1 MTTGR
6 RLLAYALLYKKILS
20 VALIFLIMAVGAEL
34 TGPFIG
40 KKMIDDHI
48 LGVEKPYV
56 QVNEKTDKTV
66 NYRGK
71 EYIRSDRLTNEN
83 ESGKQINVVQVGFG
97 YYFVDEPIRFDGN
110 RTVSGEHLTIEN
122 GTKRQTYDVQR
133 LSKEEIF
140 AFYQPE
146 ISGLVQLVLFYL
158 GLLIIAIG
166 FQYGQHYLLQRIANR
181 IIQKMRVDVF
191 EHIQTL
197 PIRYFDNLPAGK
209 VVARITNDTE
219 TIRDLYV
226 TVLANFVT
234 SAIYMVGIY
243 IAMFLLNVKLALI
256 CLVAVPIIFL
266 WSMTYRKFA
275 SGYNHRI
282 RSIISEI
289 NAKLNE
295 AIQGMTIIQA
305 FRHEKTTKEEF
316 DALNN
321 DHFRYQRKMLHLNSL
336 LSHNLVN
343 LLRNLAYVALIWYF
357 GGASLS
363 AAGIVSIGVL
373 YAFVD
378 YLNRLFQP
386 ITGIVNQ
393 FSRLELARVSSERVF
408 RLLDEPGTKVEEP
421 VQKKIDGH
429 VAFQDVTFAY
439 TEGKNVLKN
448 ITFEAKKGQTVALV
462 GHTGSGK
469 SSIMNLLLRFYD
481 IQQGDI
487 LIDGESIYHQS
498 RQTLRKQMGIV
509 LQDPY
514 LFSGTIASNVSLG
527 NEDISRETIESSL
540 KQVGATELLKH
551 LPQGFDEPVV
561 EKGSTLSSGERQ
573 LISFARALAYDPAI
587 LILDEATANI
597 DTETEAIIQR
607 ALDVV
612 KEGRTTFVIAHRLST
627 IKKADMILVLEKG
640 EIVERG
646 NHEQLMQQEGL
657 YAQMYELQKGAA
669 ASSLKENR

>member
-6 RLLAYALLYKKILS
+6 RLLAYALLYKKVLS
-20 VALIFLIMAVGAEL
+20 VALIFLMIAVGAEL

-56 QVNEKTDKTV
+56 EVNEKTDKTV
-66 NYRGK
+66 YYQGNN
-71 EYIRSDRLTNEN
+71 YIRSDRLNN
-83 ESGKQINVVQVGFG
+83 GMDSGKQINVVQVGFG
-97 YYFVDEPIRFDGN
+97 YYFVNEPIRFDGN
-110 RTVSGEHLTIEN
+110 RKISGDQLTIDN
-122 GTKRQTYDVQR
+122 GNERETYEVKR

-158 GLLIIAIG
+158 GLLIVAIF

-234 SAIYMVGIY
+234 SAIYMIGIY

-275 SGYNHRI
+275 SVYNHRI

-305 FRHEKTTKEEF
+305 FRHEKATQEEF
-316 DALNN
+316 DELNN
-321 DHFRYQRKMLHLNSL
+321 NHFRYQRKMLHLNSL

-363 AAGIVSIGVL
+363 ATGIVSIGVL

-408 RLLDEPGTKVEEP
+408 RLLDEPGTEVEEP
-421 VQKKIDGH
+421 VQKKLEGH
-429 VAFQDVTFAY
+429 VQFKDVTFAY
-439 TEGKNVLKN
+439 NEGKNVLKN

-487 LIDGESIYHQS
+487 LIDGESIYDQS

-527 NEDISRETIESSL
+527 NEDIKRETIESSL
-540 KQVGATELLKH
+540 KQVGAAELLKH
-551 LPQGFDEPVV
+551 LPEGFDEPVV

-646 NHEQLMQQEGL
+646 SHEQLMQQEGL
-657 YAQMYELQKGAA
+657 YAQMHELQKGAVA
-669 ASSLKENR
+669 NS

>member
-6 RLLAYALLYKKILS
+6 RLLAYALLYKKVLS
-20 VALIFLIMAVGAEL
+20 VALIFLMIAVGAEL

-56 QVNEKTDKTV
+56 EVHEKTDKTV
-66 NYRGK
+66 YYQGNN
-71 EYIRSDRLTNEN
+71 YIRSDRLNN
-83 ESGKQINVVQVGFG
+83 GMDSGKQINVVQVGFG
-97 YYFVDEPIRFDGN
+97 YYFVNEPIRFDGN
-110 RTVSGEHLTIEN
+110 RKISGDQLTIDN
-122 GTKRQTYDVQR
+122 GNERETYEVKR

-158 GLLIIAIG
+158 GLLIVAIF

-234 SAIYMVGIY
+234 SAIYMIGIY

-275 SGYNHRI
+275 SVYNHRI

-305 FRHEKTTKEEF
+305 FRHEKATQEEF
-316 DALNN
+316 AELNN
-321 DHFRYQRKMLHLNSL
+321 NHFRYQRKMLHLNSL

-363 AAGIVSIGVL
+363 ATGIVSIGVL

-408 RLLDEPGTKVEEP
+408 RLLDEPGTEVEEP
-421 VQKKIDGH
+421 VQKKLEGH
-429 VAFQDVTFAY
+429 VQFKDVTFAY
-439 TEGKNVLKN
+439 NEGKNVLKN

-487 LIDGESIYHQS
+487 LIDGESIYDQS

-527 NEDISRETIESSL
+527 NEDIKRETIESSL
-540 KQVGATELLKH
+540 KQVGAAELLKH
-551 LPQGFDEPVV
+551 LPEGFDEPVV

-646 NHEQLMQQEGL
+646 SHEQLMQQEGL
-657 YAQMYELQKGAA
+657 YAQMYELQKGAVA
-669 ASSLKENR
+669 NS

>member
-6 RLLAYALLYKKILS
+6 RLLAYALLYKKVLS
-20 VALIFLIMAVGAEL
+20 VALIFLMIAVGAEL

-56 QVNEKTDKTV
+56 EVNEKTDKTV
-66 NYRGK
+66 YYQGNN
-71 EYIRSDRLTNEN
+71 YIRSDRLNNEMD
-83 ESGKQINVVQVGFG
+83 SGKQINVVQVGFG
-97 YYFVDEPIRFDGN
+97 YYFVNEPIRFDGN
-110 RTVSGEHLTIEN
+110 RKISGDQLTIDN
-122 GTKRQTYDVQR
+122 GNERETYEVKR

-158 GLLIIAIG
+158 GLLIVAIF

-234 SAIYMVGIY
+234 SAIYMIGIY

-275 SGYNHRI
+275 SVYNHRI

-305 FRHEKTTKEEF
+305 FRHEKATQEEF
-316 DALNN
+316 DELNN
-321 DHFRYQRKMLHLNSL
+321 NHFRYQRKMLHLNSL

-363 AAGIVSIGVL
+363 ATGIVSIGVL

-408 RLLDEPGTKVEEP
+408 RLLDEPGTEVEEP
-421 VQKKIDGH
+421 VQKKLEGH
-429 VAFQDVTFAY
+429 VQFKDVTFAY
-439 TEGKNVLKN
+439 NEGKNVLKN

-487 LIDGESIYHQS
+487 LIDGESIYDQS

-527 NEDISRETIESSL
+527 NEDIKRETIESSL
-540 KQVGATELLKH
+540 KQVGAAELLKH
-551 LPQGFDEPVV
+551 LPEGFDEPVV

-640 EIVERG
+640 EIIERG
-646 NHEQLMQQEGL
+646 SHEQLMQQEGL
-657 YAQMYELQKGAA
+657 YAQMYELQKGAVA
-669 ASSLKENR
+669 NS

>member
-6 RLLAYALLYKKILS
+6 RLLAYALLYKKVLS
-20 VALIFLIMAVGAEL
+20 VALIFLIIAVGAEL

-56 QVNEKTDKTV
+56 EVNEKTDKTV
-66 NYRGK
+66 YYQGNN
-71 EYIRSDRLTNEN
+71 YIRIDRLDNGMEP
-83 ESGKQINVVQVGFG
+83 GKQINVVQVGFG
-97 YYFVDEPIRFDGN
+97 YYFVNEPIHFDGN
-110 RTVSGEHLTIEN
+110 RKISGDQLTIEN
-122 GTKRQTYDVQR
+122 GKERETYQVQR

-140 AFYQPE
+140 SFYQPE

-158 GLLIIAIG
+158 GLLVIAIF
-166 FQYGQHYLLQRIANR
+166 FQYAQHYLLQRIANR

-234 SAIYMVGIY
+234 SAIYMIGIY

-275 SGYNHRI
+275 SVYNHRI
-282 RSIISEI
+282 RSIISDI

-305 FRHEKTTKEEF
+305 FRHEKVTKEEF
-316 DALNN
+316 DELNN
-321 DHFRYQRKMLHLNSL
+321 NHFRYQRKMLHLNSL

-363 AAGIVSIGVL
+363 ATGIVSIGVL

-408 RLLDEPGTKVEEP
+408 RLLDEPGTTVEEP
-421 VQKKIDGH
+421 VEKEMEGH
-429 VAFQDVTFAY
+429 VQFKDVTFAY
-439 TEGKNVLKN
+439 NEGKNVLKN

-527 NEDISRETIESSL
+527 NEDIKRETIESSL

-551 LPQGFDEPVV
+551 LPEGFDEPVV

-627 IKKADMILVLEKG
+627 IKKADTILVLEKG

-646 NHEQLMQQEGL
+646 SHDQLMQQEGL
-657 YAQMYELQKGAA
+657 YAQMYELQKGTVAN
-669 ASSLKENR
+669 SR

>member
-6 RLLAYALLYKKILS
+6 RLLAYALLYKKVLS
-20 VALIFLIMAVGAEL
+20 VALIFLMIAVGAEL

-56 QVNEKTDKTV
+56 EVNEKTDKTV
-66 NYRGK
+66 YYQGNN
-71 EYIRSDRLTNEN
+71 YIRSDRLNN
-83 ESGKQINVVQVGFG
+83 GMDSGKQINVVQVGFG
-97 YYFVDEPIRFDGN
+97 YYFVNEPIRFDGN
-110 RTVSGEHLTIEN
+110 RKIAGDQLTIDN
-122 GTKRQTYDVQR
+122 GNERETYEVKR

-158 GLLIIAIG
+158 GLLIVAIF

-234 SAIYMVGIY
+234 SAIYMIGIY

-275 SGYNHRI
+275 SVYNHRI

-305 FRHEKTTKEEF
+305 FRHEKATQEEF
-316 DALNN
+316 DELNN
-321 DHFRYQRKMLHLNSL
+321 NHFRYQRKMLHLNSL

-363 AAGIVSIGVL
+363 ATGIVSIGVL

-408 RLLDEPGTKVEEP
+408 RLLDEPGTEVEEP
-421 VQKKIDGH
+421 VQKKLEGH
-429 VAFQDVTFAY
+429 VQFKDVTFAY
-439 TEGKNVLKN
+439 NEGKNVLKN

-487 LIDGESIYHQS
+487 LIDGESIYDQS

-527 NEDISRETIESSL
+527 NEDIKRETIESSL
-540 KQVGATELLKH
+540 KQVGAAELLKH
-551 LPQGFDEPVV
+551 LPEGFDEPVV

-646 NHEQLMQQEGL
+646 SHEQLMQQEGL
-657 YAQMYELQKGAA
+657 YAQMYELQKGAVA
-669 ASSLKENR
+669 NS

>member
-6 RLLAYALLYKKILS
+6 RLLAYALLYKKVLS
-20 VALIFLIMAVGAEL
+20 VALIFLIIAVGAEL

-56 QVNEKTDKTV
+56 EVNGKTDKTV
-66 NYRGK
+66 YYQGNN
-71 EYIRSDRLTNEN
+71 YIRSDRLQNQNEA
-83 ESGKQINVVQVGFG
+83 GKQINVVQVGFG
-97 YYFVDEPIRFDGN
+97 YYSVNEPIRFDGS
-110 RTVSGEHLTIEN
+110 RTIKGDQLTIEN
-122 GTKRQTYDVQR
+122 GSERETYQVQR

-146 ISGLVQLVLFYL
+146 ISGLVQLVLFYFGML
-158 GLLIIAIG
+158 VIAIF

-275 SGYNHRI
+275 SVYNHRI

-305 FRHEKTTKEEF
+305 FRHEQATKEEF
-316 DALNN
+316 DELNN
-321 DHFRYQRKMLHLNSL
+321 NHFRYQRKMLHLNSL

-363 AAGIVSIGVL
+363 ATGIVSIGVL

-408 RLLDEPGTKVEEP
+408 RLLDEPGTEVEEP
-421 VQKKIDGH
+421 VQKKIEGH
-429 VAFQDVTFAY
+429 VQFQDVTFAY
-439 TEGKNVLKN
+439 NEGKNVLKN

-481 IQQGDI
+481 IQHGDI
-487 LIDGESIYHQS
+487 LIDGESIYDQS

-527 NEDISRETIESSL
+527 NEDIKRETIETSL
-540 KQVGATELLKH
+540 KQVGAAELLKH
-551 LPQGFDEPVV
+551 LPEGFDEPVV

-646 NHEQLMQQEGL
+646 SHEELMEQSGL
-657 YAQMYELQKGAA
+657 YAQMYELQKGAVT
-669 ASSLKENR
+669 SS

>member
-6 RLLAYALLYKKILS
+6 RLLAYALLYKKVLS
-20 VALIFLIMAVGAEL
+20 VALIFLMIAVGAEL

-56 QVNEKTDKTV
+56 EVNEKTDKTV
-66 NYRGK
+66 YYQGNN
-71 EYIRSDRLTNEN
+71 YIRSDRLNN
-83 ESGKQINVVQVGFG
+83 GLDSGKQINVVQVGFG
-97 YYFVDEPIRFDGN
+97 YYFVNEPIRFDGN
-110 RTVSGEHLTIEN
+110 RKISGDQLTIDN
-122 GTKRQTYDVQR
+122 GKERETYEVQR

-158 GLLIIAIG
+158 GLLIVAIF

-234 SAIYMVGIY
+234 SAIYMIGIY

-275 SGYNHRI
+275 SVYNHRI

-305 FRHEKTTKEEF
+305 FRHEKATKEEF
-316 DALNN
+316 DELNN
-321 DHFRYQRKMLHLNSL
+321 NHFRYQLKMLHLNSL

-363 AAGIVSIGVL
+363 ATGIVSIGVL

-408 RLLDEPGTKVEEP
+408 RLLDEPGTEVEEP
-421 VQKKIDGH
+421 VQKKLEGH
-429 VAFQDVTFAY
+429 VQFKDVTFAY
-439 TEGKNVLKN
+439 NEGKNVLKN

-487 LIDGESIYHQS
+487 LIDGESIYDQS

-527 NEDISRETIESSL
+527 NEDIKRETIESSL
-540 KQVGATELLKH
+540 KQVGAAELLKH

-646 NHEQLMQQEGL
+646 SHEQLMQQEGL
-657 YAQMYELQKGAA
+657 YAQMYELQKGAVA
-669 ASSLKENR
+669 NS

>member
-6 RLLAYALLYKKILS
+6 RLLAYALLYKKVLS
-20 VALIFLIMAVGAEL
+20 VALIFLMIAVGAEL

-56 QVNEKTDKTV
+56 EVHEKTDKTV
-66 NYRGK
+66 YYQGNN
-71 EYIRSDRLTNEN
+71 YIRSDRLNN
-83 ESGKQINVVQVGFG
+83 GMDSGKQINVVQVGFG
-97 YYFVDEPIRFDGN
+97 YYFVNEPIRFDGN
-110 RTVSGEHLTIEN
+110 RKISGDQLTIDN
-122 GTKRQTYDVQR
+122 GNKRETYEVKR

-158 GLLIIAIG
+158 GLLIVAIF

-234 SAIYMVGIY
+234 SAIYMIGIY

-275 SGYNHRI
+275 SVYNHRI

-305 FRHEKTTKEEF
+305 FRHEKATQEEF
-316 DALNN
+316 AELNN
-321 DHFRYQRKMLHLNSL
+321 NHFRYQRKMLHLNSL

-363 AAGIVSIGVL
+363 ATGIVSIGVL

-408 RLLDEPGTKVEEP
+408 RLLDEPGTEVEEP
-421 VQKKIDGH
+421 VQKKLEGH
-429 VAFQDVTFAY
+429 VQFKDVTFAY
-439 TEGKNVLKN
+439 NEGKNVLKN

-487 LIDGESIYHQS
+487 LIDGESIYDQS

-527 NEDISRETIESSL
+527 NENIKRETIESSL
-540 KQVGATELLKH
+540 KQVGAAELLKH
-551 LPQGFDEPVV
+551 LPEGFDEPVV

-646 NHEQLMQQEGL
+646 SHEQLMQQEGL
-657 YAQMYELQKGAA
+657 YAQMYELQKGAVA
-669 ASSLKENR
+669 NS

>member
-6 RLLAYALLYKKILS
+6 RLLAYALLYKKVLS
-20 VALIFLIMAVGAEL
+20 VALIFLMIAVGAEL

-56 QVNEKTDKTV
+56 EVNEKTDKTV
-66 NYRGK
+66 YYQGNN
-71 EYIRSDRLTNEN
+71 YIRSDRLNN
-83 ESGKQINVVQVGFG
+83 GMDSGKQINVVQVGFG
-97 YYFVDEPIRFDGN
+97 YYFVNEPIRFDGN
-110 RTVSGEHLTIEN
+110 RKIAGDQLTIDN
-122 GTKRQTYDVQR
+122 GNERETYEVKR

-158 GLLIIAIG
+158 GLLIVAIF

-234 SAIYMVGIY
+234 SAIYMIGIY

-275 SGYNHRI
+275 SVYNHRI

-305 FRHEKTTKEEF
+305 FRHEKATQEEF
-316 DALNN
+316 DELNN
-321 DHFRYQRKMLHLNSL
+321 NHFRYQRKMLHLNSL

-363 AAGIVSIGVL
+363 ATGIVSIGVL

-408 RLLDEPGTKVEEP
+408 RLLDEPGTEVDEP
-421 VQKKIDGH
+421 VQKKLEGH
-429 VAFQDVTFAY
+429 VQFKDVTFAY
-439 TEGKNVLKN
+439 NEGKNVLKN

-487 LIDGESIYHQS
+487 LIDGESIYDQS

-527 NEDISRETIESSL
+527 NEDIKRETIESSL
-540 KQVGATELLKH
+540 KQVGAAELLKH
-551 LPQGFDEPVV
+551 LPEGFDEPVV

-646 NHEQLMQQEGL
+646 SHEQLMQQEGL
-657 YAQMYELQKGAA
+657 YAQMYELQKGAVA
-669 ASSLKENR
+669 NS

>member
-1 MTTGR
+1 
-6 RLLAYALLYKKILS
+6 
-20 VALIFLIMAVGAEL
+20 
-34 TGPFIG
+34 
-40 KKMIDDHI
+40 
-48 LGVEKPYV
+48 
-56 QVNEKTDKTV
+56 
-66 NYRGK
+66 
-71 EYIRSDRLTNEN
+71 
-83 ESGKQINVVQVGFG
+83 
-97 YYFVDEPIRFDGN
+97 
-110 RTVSGEHLTIEN
+110 
-122 GTKRQTYDVQR
+122 
-133 LSKEEIF
+133 
-140 AFYQPE
+140 
-146 ISGLVQLVLFYL
+146 
-158 GLLIIAIG
+158 
-166 FQYGQHYLLQRIANR
+166 
-181 IIQKMRVDVF
+181 
-191 EHIQTL
+191 
-197 PIRYFDNLPAGK
+197 
-209 VVARITNDTE
+209 
-219 TIRDLYV
+219 
-226 TVLANFVT
+226 
-234 SAIYMVGIY
+234 
-243 IAMFLLNVKLALI
+243 
-256 CLVAVPIIFL
+256 
-266 WSMTYRKFA
+266 
-275 SGYNHRI
+275 
-282 RSIISEI
+282 
-289 NAKLNE
+289 
-295 AIQGMTIIQA
+295 IQGMTIIQA
-305 FRHEKTTKEEF
+305 FRHEQATKEEF
-316 DALNN
+316 DELNN
-321 DHFRYQRKMLHLNSL
+321 NHFRYQRKMLHLNSL

-363 AAGIVSIGVL
+363 ATGIVSIGVL

-408 RLLDEPGTKVEEP
+408 RLLDEPGTEVEEP
-421 VQKKIDGH
+421 VQKKIEGH
-429 VAFQDVTFAY
+429 VQFQDVTFAY
-439 TEGKNVLKN
+439 NEGKNVLKN

-481 IQQGDI
+481 IQHGDI
-487 LIDGESIYHQS
+487 LIDGKSIYDQS

-527 NEDISRETIESSL
+527 NEDIKRETIETSL
-540 KQVGATELLKH
+540 KQVGAAELLKH
-551 LPQGFDEPVV
+551 LPEGFDEPVV

-646 NHEQLMQQEGL
+646 SHEELMEQGGL
-657 YAQMYELQKGAA
+657 YAQMYELQKGAVT
-669 ASSLKENR
+669 SS

>member
-6 RLLAYALLYKKILS
+6 RLLAYALLYKKVLS
-20 VALIFLIMAVGAEL
+20 VALIFLMIAVGAEL

-56 QVNEKTDKTV
+56 EVNEKTDKTV
-66 NYRGK
+66 YYQGNN
-71 EYIRSDRLTNEN
+71 YIRSDRLNN
-83 ESGKQINVVQVGFG
+83 GMDSGKQINVVQVGFG
-97 YYFVDEPIRFDGN
+97 YYFVNEPIRFDGN
-110 RTVSGEHLTIEN
+110 RKISVDQLTIDN
-122 GTKRQTYDVQR
+122 GNERETYEVKR

-158 GLLIIAIG
+158 GLLIVAIF

-234 SAIYMVGIY
+234 SAIYMIGIY
-243 IAMFLLNVKLALI
+243 IAMFLLNVKLAFI

-275 SGYNHRI
+275 SVYNHRI

-305 FRHEKTTKEEF
+305 FRHEKATQEEF
-316 DALNN
+316 DELNN
-321 DHFRYQRKMLHLNSL
+321 NHFRYQRKMLHLNSL

-363 AAGIVSIGVL
+363 ATGIVSIGVL

-408 RLLDEPGTKVEEP
+408 RLLDEPGTEVEEP
-421 VQKKIDGH
+421 VQKKLEGH
-429 VAFQDVTFAY
+429 VQFKDVTFAY
-439 TEGKNVLKN
+439 NEGKNVLKN

-487 LIDGESIYHQS
+487 LIDGESIYDQS

-527 NEDISRETIESSL
+527 NEDIKRETIESSL
-540 KQVGATELLKH
+540 KQVGAAELLKH
-551 LPQGFDEPVV
+551 LPEGFDQPVV

-640 EIVERG
+640 EIIERG
-646 NHEQLMQQEGL
+646 SHEQLMQQEGL
-657 YAQMYELQKGAA
+657 YAQMYELQKGAVA
-669 ASSLKENR
+669 NS

>member
-6 RLLAYALLYKKILS
+6 RLLAYALLYKKVLS
-20 VALIFLIMAVGAEL
+20 VALIFLMIAVGAEL

-56 QVNEKTDKTV
+56 EVHEKTDKTV
-66 NYRGK
+66 YYQGNN
-71 EYIRSDRLTNEN
+71 YIRSDRLNN
-83 ESGKQINVVQVGFG
+83 GMDSGKQINVVQVGFG
-97 YYFVDEPIRFDGN
+97 YYFVNEPIRFDGN
-110 RTVSGEHLTIEN
+110 RKISGDQLTIDN
-122 GTKRQTYDVQR
+122 GNERETYEVKR

-158 GLLIIAIG
+158 GLLIVAIF

-234 SAIYMVGIY
+234 SAIYMIGIY

-275 SGYNHRI
+275 SVYNHRI

-305 FRHEKTTKEEF
+305 FRHEKATQEEF
-316 DALNN
+316 DELNN
-321 DHFRYQRKMLHLNSL
+321 NHFRYQRKMLHLNSL

-363 AAGIVSIGVL
+363 ATGIVSIGVL

-408 RLLDEPGTKVEEP
+408 RLLDEPGTEVEEP
-421 VQKKIDGH
+421 VQKKLEGH
-429 VAFQDVTFAY
+429 VQFKDVTFAY
-439 TEGKNVLKN
+439 NEGKNVLKN

-487 LIDGESIYHQS
+487 LIDGESIYDQS

-527 NEDISRETIESSL
+527 NEDIKRETIESSL
-540 KQVGATELLKH
+540 KQVGAAELLKH
-551 LPQGFDEPVV
+551 LPEGFDEPVV

-646 NHEQLMQQEGL
+646 SHEQLMQQEGL
-657 YAQMYELQKGAA
+657 YAQMYELQKGAVA
-669 ASSLKENR
+669 NS

>member
-6 RLLAYALLYKKILS
+6 RLLAYALLYKKVLS
-20 VALIFLIMAVGAEL
+20 VALIFLIIAVGAEL

-56 QVNEKTDKTV
+56 EVNEKTDKTV
-66 NYRGK
+66 YYQGNN
-71 EYIRSDRLTNEN
+71 YIRSDRLQNQNEA
-83 ESGKQINVVQVGFG
+83 GKQINVVQVGFG
-97 YYFVDEPIRFDGN
+97 YYSVNEPIRFDGS
-110 RTVSGEHLTIEN
+110 RTIKGDQLTIEN
-122 GTKRQTYDVQR
+122 GSERETYQVQR

-146 ISGLVQLVLFYL
+146 ISGLVQLVLFYFGML
-158 GLLIIAIG
+158 VIAIF

-275 SGYNHRI
+275 SVYNHRI

-305 FRHEKTTKEEF
+305 FRHEQATKEEF
-316 DALNN
+316 DELNN
-321 DHFRYQRKMLHLNSL
+321 NHFRYQRKMLHLNSL

-363 AAGIVSIGVL
+363 ATGIVSIGVL

-408 RLLDEPGTKVEEP
+408 RLLDEPGTEVEEP
-421 VQKKIDGH
+421 VQKKIEGH
-429 VAFQDVTFAY
+429 VQFQDVTFAY
-439 TEGKNVLKN
+439 NEGKNVLKN

-481 IQQGDI
+481 IQHGDI
-487 LIDGESIYHQS
+487 LIDGESIYDQS

-527 NEDISRETIESSL
+527 NEDIKRETIETSL
-540 KQVGATELLKH
+540 KQVGAAELLKH
-551 LPQGFDEPVV
+551 LPEGFDEPVV

-646 NHEQLMQQEGL
+646 SHEELMEQSGL
-657 YAQMYELQKGAA
+657 YAQMYELQKGAVT
-669 ASSLKENR
+669 SS

>member
-6 RLLAYALLYKKILS
+6 RLLAYALLYKKVLS
-20 VALIFLIMAVGAEL
+20 VALIFLIIAVGAEL

-56 QVNEKTDKTV
+56 EVNEKTDKTV
-66 NYRGK
+66 YYQGNN
-71 EYIRSDRLTNEN
+71 YIRSDRLDSDMK
-83 ESGKQINVVQVGFG
+83 SGKQINVVQVGFG
-97 YYFVDEPIRFDGN
+97 YYFVNEPIRFDGN
-110 RTVSGEHLTIEN
+110 RKISGDQLTIEN
-122 GTKRQTYDVQR
+122 GNERETYEVQR

-140 AFYQPE
+140 SFYEPE

-158 GLLIIAIG
+158 GLLVIAIF
-166 FQYGQHYLLQRIANR
+166 FQYAQHYLLQRIANR

-234 SAIYMVGIY
+234 SAIYMIGIY

-275 SGYNHRI
+275 SVYNHRI
-282 RSIISEI
+282 RSIISDI

-305 FRHEKTTKEEF
+305 FRHEKVTKEEF
-316 DALNN
+316 DELNN
-321 DHFRYQRKMLHLNSL
+321 NHFRYQRKMLHLNSL

-363 AAGIVSIGVL
+363 ATGIVSIGVL

-408 RLLDEPGTKVEEP
+408 RLLDEPGTTVEEP
-421 VQKKIDGH
+421 VQKKMEGH
-429 VAFQDVTFAY
+429 VQFQDVTFAY
-439 TEGKNVLKN
+439 NEGNNVLKN

-469 SSIMNLLLRFYD
+469 SSIMNLLLHFYD

-527 NEDISRETIESSL
+527 NEDIKRETIESSL
-540 KQVGATELLKH
+540 KQVGAAELLKH
-551 LPQGFDEPVV
+551 LPEGFDEPVV

-646 NHEQLMQQEGL
+646 SHEQLMQQEGL
-657 YAQMYELQKGAA
+657 YAQMYELQKGAVA
-669 ASSLKENR
+669 NS

>member
-6 RLLAYALLYKKILS
+6 RLLTYALLYKKVLS
-20 VALIFLIMAVGAEL
+20 VALIFLMIAVGAEL

-56 QVNEKTDKTV
+56 EVNEKTDKTV
-66 NYRGK
+66 YYQGNN
-71 EYIRSDRLTNEN
+71 YIRSDRLNN
-83 ESGKQINVVQVGFG
+83 GLDSGKQINVVQVGFG
-97 YYFVDEPIRFDGN
+97 YYFVNEPIRFDGN
-110 RTVSGEHLTIEN
+110 RKISGDQLTIDN
-122 GTKRQTYDVQR
+122 GKERETYEVQR

-158 GLLIIAIG
+158 GLLIVAIF

-234 SAIYMVGIY
+234 SAIYMIGIY

-275 SGYNHRI
+275 SVYNHRI

-305 FRHEKTTKEEF
+305 FRHEKATKEEF
-316 DALNN
+316 DELNN
-321 DHFRYQRKMLHLNSL
+321 NHFRYQRKMLHLNSL

-363 AAGIVSIGVL
+363 ATGIVSIGVL

-408 RLLDEPGTKVEEP
+408 RLLDEPGTEVEEP
-421 VQKKIDGH
+421 VQKKLEGH
-429 VAFQDVTFAY
+429 VQFKDVTFAY
-439 TEGKNVLKN
+439 NEGKNVLKN

-487 LIDGESIYHQS
+487 LIDGESIYDQS

-527 NEDISRETIESSL
+527 NEDIKRETIESSL
-540 KQVGATELLKH
+540 KQVGAAELLKH

-646 NHEQLMQQEGL
+646 SHEQLMQQEGL
-657 YAQMYELQKGAA
+657 YAQMYELQKGAVA
-669 ASSLKENR
+669 NS

>member
-6 RLLAYALLYKKILS
+6 RLLAYALLYKKVLS
-20 VALIFLIMAVGAEL
+20 VALIFLMIAVGAEL

-56 QVNEKTDKTV
+56 EVNEKTDKTV
-66 NYRGK
+66 YYQGNN
-71 EYIRSDRLTNEN
+71 YIRSDRLNN
-83 ESGKQINVVQVGFG
+83 GIDSGKQINVVQVGFG
-97 YYFVDEPIRFDGN
+97 YYFVNEPIRFDGN
-110 RTVSGEHLTIEN
+110 RKISGDQLTIDN
-122 GTKRQTYDVQR
+122 GNERETYEVKR

-158 GLLIIAIG
+158 GLLIVAIF

-234 SAIYMVGIY
+234 SAIYMIGIY

-275 SGYNHRI
+275 SVYNHRI

-305 FRHEKTTKEEF
+305 FRHEKATQEEF
-316 DALNN
+316 AELNN
-321 DHFRYQRKMLHLNSL
+321 NHFRYQRKMLHLNSL

-363 AAGIVSIGVL
+363 ATGIVSIGVL

-408 RLLDEPGTKVEEP
+408 RLLDEPGTEVEEP
-421 VQKKIDGH
+421 VQKKLEGH
-429 VAFQDVTFAY
+429 VQFKDVTFAY
-439 TEGKNVLKN
+439 NEGKNVLKN

-487 LIDGESIYHQS
+487 LIDGESIYDQS

-509 LQDPY
+509 LQDSY

-527 NEDISRETIESSL
+527 NEDIKRETIESSL
-540 KQVGATELLKH
+540 KQVGAAELLKH
-551 LPQGFDEPVV
+551 LPEGFDEPVV

-646 NHEQLMQQEGL
+646 SHEQLMQQEGL
-657 YAQMYELQKGAA
+657 YAQMYELQKGAVA
-669 ASSLKENR
+669 NS

>member
-6 RLLAYALLYKKILS
+6 RLLAYALLYKKVLS
-20 VALIFLIMAVGAEL
+20 VALIFLMIAVGAEL

-56 QVNEKTDKTV
+56 EVNEKTDKTV
-66 NYRGK
+66 YYQGNN
-71 EYIRSDRLTNEN
+71 YIRSDRLNN
-83 ESGKQINVVQVGFG
+83 GMDSGKQINVVQVGFG
-97 YYFVDEPIRFDGN
+97 YYFVNEPIRFDGN
-110 RTVSGEHLTIEN
+110 RKISGDQLTIDN
-122 GTKRQTYDVQR
+122 GNERETYEVKR

-158 GLLIIAIG
+158 GLLIVAIF

-234 SAIYMVGIY
+234 SAIYMIGIY
-243 IAMFLLNVKLALI
+243 IAMFLLNVKLALM

-275 SGYNHRI
+275 SVYNHRI

-305 FRHEKTTKEEF
+305 FRHEKATQEEF
-316 DALNN
+316 DELNN
-321 DHFRYQRKMLHLNSL
+321 NHFRYQRKMLHLNSL

-363 AAGIVSIGVL
+363 ATGIVSIGVL

-408 RLLDEPGTKVEEP
+408 RLLDEPGTEVEEP
-421 VQKKIDGH
+421 VQKKLEGH
-429 VAFQDVTFAY
+429 VQFKDVTFAY
-439 TEGKNVLKN
+439 NEGKNVLKN

-487 LIDGESIYHQS
+487 LIDGESIYDQS

-527 NEDISRETIESSL
+527 NEDIKRETIESSL
-540 KQVGATELLKH
+540 KQVGAAELLKH
-551 LPQGFDEPVV
+551 LPEGFDEPVV

-646 NHEQLMQQEGL
+646 SHEQLMQQEGL
-657 YAQMYELQKGAA
+657 YAQMYELQKGAVA
-669 ASSLKENR
+669 NS

>member
-6 RLLAYALLYKKILS
+6 RLLAYALLYKKVLS
-20 VALIFLIMAVGAEL
+20 VALIFLMIAVGAEL

-56 QVNEKTDKTV
+56 EVNEKTDKTV
-66 NYRGK
+66 YYQGNN
-71 EYIRSDRLTNEN
+71 YIRSDRLNN
-83 ESGKQINVVQVGFG
+83 GMDSGKQINVVQVGFG
-97 YYFVDEPIRFDGN
+97 YYFVNEPIRFDGN
-110 RTVSGEHLTIEN
+110 RKISGDQLTIEN
-122 GTKRQTYDVQR
+122 GNEHETYEVQR

-158 GLLIIAIG
+158 GLLIIAIF

-234 SAIYMVGIY
+234 SAIYMIGIY

-275 SGYNHRI
+275 SVYNHRI

-305 FRHEKTTKEEF
+305 FRHEKATQEEF
-316 DALNN
+316 DELNN
-321 DHFRYQRKMLHLNSL
+321 NHFRYQRKMLHLNSL

-363 AAGIVSIGVL
+363 ATGIVSIGVL

-408 RLLDEPGTKVEEP
+408 RLLDEPGTEVEEP
-421 VQKKIDGH
+421 VQKKLEGH
-429 VAFQDVTFAY
+429 VQFKDVTFAY
-439 TEGKNVLKN
+439 NEGKNVLKN

-487 LIDGESIYHQS
+487 LIDGESIYDQS

-527 NEDISRETIESSL
+527 NEDIKRETIESSL
-540 KQVGATELLKH
+540 KQVGAAELLKH
-551 LPQGFDEPVV
+551 LPEGFDEPVV

-646 NHEQLMQQEGL
+646 SHEELMQQEGL
-657 YAQMYELQKGAA
+657 YAQMYELQKGAVA
-669 ASSLKENR
+669 NS

>member
-6 RLLAYALLYKKILS
+6 RLLAYALLYKKVLS
-20 VALIFLIMAVGAEL
+20 VALIFLMIAVGAEL

-56 QVNEKTDKTV
+56 EVNEKTDKTV
-66 NYRGK
+66 YYQGNN
-71 EYIRSDRLTNEN
+71 YIRSDRLNN
-83 ESGKQINVVQVGFG
+83 GMDSGKQINVVQVGFG
-97 YYFVDEPIRFDGN
+97 YYFVNEPIRFDGN
-110 RTVSGEHLTIEN
+110 RKISGDQLTIDN
-122 GTKRQTYDVQR
+122 GNERETYEVKR

-158 GLLIIAIG
+158 GLLIVAIF

-234 SAIYMVGIY
+234 SAIYMIGIY

-275 SGYNHRI
+275 SVYNHRI

-305 FRHEKTTKEEF
+305 FRHEKATQEEF
-316 DALNN
+316 DELNN
-321 DHFRYQRKMLHLNSL
+321 NHFRYQRKMLHLNSL

-363 AAGIVSIGVL
+363 ATGIVSIGVL

-408 RLLDEPGTKVEEP
+408 RLLDEPGTEVEEP
-421 VQKKIDGH
+421 VQKKLEGH
-429 VAFQDVTFAY
+429 VQFKDVTFAY
-439 TEGKNVLKN
+439 NEGKNVLKN

-487 LIDGESIYHQS
+487 LIDGESIYDQS

-527 NEDISRETIESSL
+527 NEDIKRETIESSL
-540 KQVGATELLKH
+540 KQVGAAELLKH
-551 LPQGFDEPVV
+551 FPEGFDEPVV

-646 NHEQLMQQEGL
+646 SHEQLMQQEGL
-657 YAQMYELQKGAA
+657 YAQMYELQKGAVA
-669 ASSLKENR
+669 NS

>member
-6 RLLAYALLYKKILS
+6 RLLAYALLYKKVLS
-20 VALIFLIMAVGAEL
+20 VALIFLMIAVGAEL

-56 QVNEKTDKTV
+56 EVHEKTDKTV
-66 NYRGK
+66 YYQGNN
-71 EYIRSDRLTNEN
+71 YIRSDRLNN
-83 ESGKQINVVQVGFG
+83 GMDSGKQINVVQVGFG
-97 YYFVDEPIRFDGN
+97 YYFVNEPIRFDGN
-110 RTVSGEHLTIEN
+110 RKISGDQLTIDN
-122 GTKRQTYDVQR
+122 GNKRETYEVKR

-158 GLLIIAIG
+158 GLLIVAIF

-234 SAIYMVGIY
+234 SAIYMIGIY

-275 SGYNHRI
+275 SVYNHRI

-305 FRHEKTTKEEF
+305 FRHEKATQEEF
-316 DALNN
+316 AELNN
-321 DHFRYQRKMLHLNSL
+321 NHFRYQRKMLHLNSL

-363 AAGIVSIGVL
+363 ATGIVSIGVL

-408 RLLDEPGTKVEEP
+408 RLLDEPGTEVEEP
-421 VQKKIDGH
+421 VQKKLEGH
-429 VAFQDVTFAY
+429 VQFKDVTFAY
-439 TEGKNVLKN
+439 NEGKNVLKN

-487 LIDGESIYHQS
+487 LIDGESIYDQS

-527 NEDISRETIESSL
+527 NEDIKRETIESSL
-540 KQVGATELLKH
+540 KQVGAAELLKH
-551 LPQGFDEPVV
+551 LPEGFDEPVV

-646 NHEQLMQQEGL
+646 SHEQLMQQEGL
-657 YAQMYELQKGAA
+657 YAQMYELQKGAVA
-669 ASSLKENR
+669 NS

>member
-6 RLLAYALLYKKILS
+6 RLLAYALLYKKVLS
-20 VALIFLIMAVGAEL
+20 VALIFLMIAVGAEL

-56 QVNEKTDKTV
+56 EVNEKTDKTV
-66 NYRGK
+66 YYQGNN
-71 EYIRSDRLTNEN
+71 YIRSDRLNN
-83 ESGKQINVVQVGFG
+83 GMDSGKQINVVQVGFG
-97 YYFVDEPIRFDGN
+97 YYFVNEPIRFDGN
-110 RTVSGEHLTIEN
+110 RKIFGDQLTIEN
-122 GTKRQTYDVQR
+122 GNERETYEVQR

-158 GLLIIAIG
+158 GLLIIAIF

-234 SAIYMVGIY
+234 SAIYMIGIY

-275 SGYNHRI
+275 SVYNHRI

-305 FRHEKTTKEEF
+305 FRHEKATQEEF
-316 DALNN
+316 DELNN
-321 DHFRYQRKMLHLNSL
+321 NHFRYQRKMLHLNSL

-363 AAGIVSIGVL
+363 ATGIVSIGVL

-408 RLLDEPGTKVEEP
+408 RLLDEPGTEVEEP
-421 VQKKIDGH
+421 VQKKLEGH
-429 VAFQDVTFAY
+429 VQFKDVTFAY
-439 TEGKNVLKN
+439 NEGKNVLKN

-487 LIDGESIYHQS
+487 LIDGESIYDQS

-527 NEDISRETIESSL
+527 NEDIKRETIESSL
-540 KQVGATELLKH
+540 KQVGAAELLKH
-551 LPQGFDEPVV
+551 LPEGFDEPVV

-646 NHEQLMQQEGL
+646 SHEQLMQQEGL
-657 YAQMYELQKGAA
+657 YAQMYELQKGAVA
-669 ASSLKENR
+669 NS

>member
-20 VALIFLIMAVGAEL
+20 VALIFLIIAVGAEL

-48 LGVEKPYV
+48 LGVEQPYV
-56 QVNEKTDKTV
+56 QVNEQTDETV
-66 NYRGK
+66 TYRGK
-71 EYIRSDRLTNEN
+71 EYIRSDRFNGEQ
-83 ESGKQINVVQVGFG
+83 EAGQSINVLQVGFG
-97 YYFVDEPIRFDGN
+97 YYIVDEPIRFDGN
-110 RTVSGEHLTIEN
+110 RTVSKDQLTIEN
-122 GTKRQTYDVQR
+122 GNQRQTYDVQR

-146 ISGLVQLVLFYL
+146 ISGLVKLVLFYV
-158 GLLIIAIG
+158 GLLVMAIF

-181 IIQKMRVDVF
+181 IIQKMRVDIF

-234 SAIYMVGIY
+234 SAIYMIGIY
-243 IAMFLLNVKLALI
+243 IAMFLLNVNLALI

-275 SGYNHRI
+275 SVYNHRI

-305 FRHEKTTKEEF
+305 FRHEKATKEEF
-316 DALNN
+316 DALNH

-363 AAGIVSIGVL
+363 ATGIVSIGVL

-421 VQKKIDGH
+421 VQKNIEGH
-429 VAFQDVTFAY
+429 VAFRDVTFAY
-439 TEGKNVLKN
+439 HEGNNVLKN

-514 LFSGTIASNVSLG
+514 LFSGTIASNVSLA
-527 NEDISRETIESSL
+527 NEDINRETIETSL

-646 NHEQLMQQEGL
+646 SHDQLMQQDGL
-657 YAQMYELQKGAA
+657 YAQMYELQKGAVA
-669 ASSLKENR
+669 N

>member
-20 VALIFLIMAVGAEL
+20 IALIFLIIAVGAEL

-56 QVNEKTDKTV
+56 EVNEQTDETV
-66 NYRGK
+66 HYQGK
-71 EYIRSDRLTNEN
+71 EYIRSDRFKS
-83 ESGKQINVVQVGFG
+83 ESEAGNQINVMQVGFA
-97 YYFVDEPIRFDGN
+97 YYLVEEPIRFDGN
-110 RTVSGEHLTIEN
+110 RSISGDQLTIEN
-122 GTKRQTYDVQR
+122 GNERQTYDVQR

-158 GLLIIAIG
+158 GLLIIAIF

-197 PIRYFDNLPAGK
+197 PIQYFDNLPAGK

-256 CLVAVPIIFL
+256 CLVAVPIIFI
-266 WSMTYRKFA
+266 WSLTYRKFA
-275 SGYNHRI
+275 SVYNHRI

-305 FRHEKTTKEEF
+305 FRHEKATKEEF
-316 DALNN
+316 DELN
-321 DHFRYQRKMLHLNSL
+321 HQHYQYKRKMLHLNSL
-336 LSHNLVN
+336 LSHNLVS

-363 AAGIVSIGVL
+363 ASGIVSIGVL

-393 FSRLELARVSSERVF
+393 FSRLELARVSAERVF
-408 RLLDEPGTKVEEP
+408 RLLDESGTKVEEP
-421 VQKKIDGH
+421 ADEKIEGH
-429 VAFQDVTFAY
+429 VVFQDVTFAY
-439 TEGKNVLKN
+439 QEGKNVLKN
-448 ITFEAKKGQTVALV
+448 ISFEAKKGQTIALV

-469 SSIMNLLLRFYD
+469 SSIMNVLLRFYD

-487 LIDGESIYHQS
+487 LIDGESINLKS

-527 NEDISRETIESSL
+527 NEEMSRETIETSL
-540 KQVGATELLKH
+540 KQVGATDLLKH
-551 LPQGFDEPVV
+551 LPLGFDEPVV

-627 IKKADMILVLEKG
+627 IKKSDMILVLEKG

-646 NHEQLMQQEGL
+646 DHEQLMQQDGL
-657 YAQMYELQKGAA
+657 YAQMYELQKGAV
-669 ASSLKENR
+669 AST

>member
-6 RLLAYALLYKKILS
+6 RLLAYALLYKKVLS
-20 VALIFLIMAVGAEL
+20 VALIFLMIAVGAEL

-56 QVNEKTDKTV
+56 EVHEKTDKTV
-66 NYRGK
+66 YYQGNN
-71 EYIRSDRLTNEN
+71 YIRSDRLNN
-83 ESGKQINVVQVGFG
+83 GMDSGKQINVVQVGFG
-97 YYFVDEPIRFDGN
+97 YYFVNEPIRFDGN
-110 RTVSGEHLTIEN
+110 RKISGDQLTIDN
-122 GTKRQTYDVQR
+122 GNERETYEVKR

-158 GLLIIAIG
+158 GLLIVAIF

-234 SAIYMVGIY
+234 SAIYMIGIY

-266 WSMTYRKFA
+266 WSLTYRKFA
-275 SGYNHRI
+275 SVYNHRI

-305 FRHEKTTKEEF
+305 FRHEKATQEEF
-316 DALNN
+316 DELNN
-321 DHFRYQRKMLHLNSL
+321 NHFRYQRKMLHLNSL

-363 AAGIVSIGVL
+363 ATGIVSIGVL

-408 RLLDEPGTKVEEP
+408 RLLDEPGTEVEEP
-421 VQKKIDGH
+421 VQKKLEGH
-429 VAFQDVTFAY
+429 VQFKDVTFAY
-439 TEGKNVLKN
+439 NEGKNVLKN

-487 LIDGESIYHQS
+487 LIDGESIYDQS

-527 NEDISRETIESSL
+527 NEDIKRETIESSL
-540 KQVGATELLKH
+540 KQVGAAELLKH
-551 LPQGFDEPVV
+551 LPEGFDEPVV

-646 NHEQLMQQEGL
+646 SHEQLMQQEGL
-657 YAQMYELQKGAA
+657 YAQMYELQKGAVA
-669 ASSLKENR
+669 NS

>member
-6 RLLAYALLYKKILS
+6 RLLAYALLYKKVLS
-20 VALIFLIMAVGAEL
+20 VALIFLMIAVGAEL

-56 QVNEKTDKTV
+56 EVNEKTDKTV
-66 NYRGK
+66 YYQGNN
-71 EYIRSDRLTNEN
+71 YIRSDRLNN
-83 ESGKQINVVQVGFG
+83 GLDSGKQINVVQVGFG
-97 YYFVDEPIRFDGN
+97 YYFVNEPIRFDGN
-110 RTVSGEHLTIEN
+110 RKISGDQLTIDN
-122 GTKRQTYDVQR
+122 GKERETYEVQR

-158 GLLIIAIG
+158 GLLIVAIF

-234 SAIYMVGIY
+234 SAIYMIGIY

-275 SGYNHRI
+275 SVYNHRI

-305 FRHEKTTKEEF
+305 FRHEKATKEEF
-316 DALNN
+316 DELNN
-321 DHFRYQRKMLHLNSL
+321 NHFRYQRKMLHLNSL

-363 AAGIVSIGVL
+363 ATGIVSIGVL

-408 RLLDEPGTKVEEP
+408 RLLDEPGTEVEEP
-421 VQKKIDGH
+421 VQKKLEGH
-429 VAFQDVTFAY
+429 VQFKDVTFAY
-439 TEGKNVLKN
+439 NEGKNVLKN

-487 LIDGESIYHQS
+487 LIDGESIYDQS

-509 LQDPY
+509 LQDTY

-527 NEDISRETIESSL
+527 NEDIKRETIESSL
-540 KQVGATELLKH
+540 KQVGAAELLKH

-646 NHEQLMQQEGL
+646 SHEQLMQQEGL
-657 YAQMYELQKGAA
+657 YAQMYELQKGAVA
-669 ASSLKENR
+669 NS

>member
-6 RLLAYALLYKKILS
+6 RLLAYALLYKKVLS
-20 VALIFLIMAVGAEL
+20 VALIFLIIAVGAEL

-56 QVNEKTDKTV
+56 EVNEKTDKTV
-66 NYRGK
+66 YYQGNN
-71 EYIRSDRLTNEN
+71 YIRSDRLNN
-83 ESGKQINVVQVGFG
+83 GMESGKQINVVQVGFG
-97 YYFVDEPIRFDGN
+97 YYFVNERIRFDGN
-110 RTVSGEHLTIEN
+110 RKISGDQLIIEN
-122 GTKRQTYDVQR
+122 GNERETYEVQR

-158 GLLIIAIG
+158 GLLIVAIF

-234 SAIYMVGIY
+234 SAIYMIGIY

-275 SGYNHRI
+275 SVYNHRI

-305 FRHEKTTKEEF
+305 FRHEKATKEEF
-316 DALNN
+316 DELNN
-321 DHFRYQRKMLHLNSL
+321 NHFRYQRKMLHLNSL

-363 AAGIVSIGVL
+363 ATGIVSIGVL

-408 RLLDEPGTKVEEP
+408 RLLDEPGTEVEEP
-421 VQKKIDGH
+421 VQKKLEGH
-429 VAFQDVTFAY
+429 VQFKDVTFAY
-439 TEGKNVLKN
+439 NEGKNVLKN
-448 ITFEAKKGQTVALV
+448 ITFEAKKGQTIALV

-487 LIDGESIYHQS
+487 LIDGESIYDQS

-527 NEDISRETIESSL
+527 NEDIKRETIESSL
-540 KQVGATELLKH
+540 KQVGAAELLKH

-646 NHEQLMQQEGL
+646 SHKQLMQQKGL
-657 YAQMYELQKGAA
+657 YAQMYELQKGAVA
-669 ASSLKENR
+669 NS

>member
-6 RLLAYALLYKKILS
+6 RLLAYALLYKKVLS
-20 VALIFLIMAVGAEL
+20 VALIFLMIAVGAEL

-56 QVNEKTDKTV
+56 EVNEKTDKTV
-66 NYRGK
+66 YYQGNN
-71 EYIRSDRLTNEN
+71 YIRRDRLNN
-83 ESGKQINVVQVGFG
+83 GMDSGKQINVVQVGFG
-97 YYFVDEPIRFDGN
+97 YYFVNEPIRFDGN
-110 RTVSGEHLTIEN
+110 RKISGDQLTIDN
-122 GTKRQTYDVQR
+122 GNERETYEVKR

-158 GLLIIAIG
+158 GLLIVAIF

-234 SAIYMVGIY
+234 SAIYMIGIY

-275 SGYNHRI
+275 SVYNHRI

-305 FRHEKTTKEEF
+305 FRHEKATQDEF
-316 DALNN
+316 DELNN
-321 DHFRYQRKMLHLNSL
+321 NHFRYQRKMLHLNSL

-363 AAGIVSIGVL
+363 ATGIVSIGVL

-408 RLLDEPGTKVEEP
+408 RLLDEPGTEVEEP
-421 VQKKIDGH
+421 VQKKLEGH
-429 VAFQDVTFAY
+429 VQFKDVTFAY
-439 TEGKNVLKN
+439 NEGKNVLKN

-487 LIDGESIYHQS
+487 LIDGESIYDQS

-527 NEDISRETIESSL
+527 NEDIKRETIESSL
-540 KQVGATELLKH
+540 KQVGAAELLKH
-551 LPQGFDEPVV
+551 LPEGFDEPVV

-646 NHEQLMQQEGL
+646 SHEQLMQQEGL
-657 YAQMYELQKGAA
+657 YAQMYELQKGAVA
-669 ASSLKENR
+669 NN

>member
-6 RLLAYALLYKKILS
+6 RLLAYALQYKKMLS
-20 VALIFLIMAVGAEL
+20 VALIFLIIAVGAEL

-48 LGVEKPYV
+48 LGVEKPYI
-56 QVNEKTDKTV
+56 QVNEKTEETV

-71 EYIRSDRLTNEN
+71 EYIRHDRLISGNET
-83 ESGKQINVVQVGFG
+83 GKKINVVQVGFG
-97 YYFVDEPIRFDGN
+97 YYFVDEPIRFDGK
-110 RTVSGEHLTIEN
+110 RTLSGNELTIEN
-122 GTKRQTYDVQR
+122 GKQRKTYQVER
-133 LSKEEIF
+133 LSKAEIF

-146 ISGLVQLVLFYL
+146 ISGLVKLVLFYL
-158 GLLIIAIG
+158 GLLTIAIF

-181 IIQKMRVDVF
+181 IIQKMRIDVF

-234 SAIYMVGIY
+234 SAIYMIGIY

-256 CLVAVPIIFL
+256 CLLAVPIIFL

-275 SGYNHRI
+275 SVYNHRI

-305 FRHEKTTKEEF
+305 FRHEKATKEEF

-321 DHFRYQRKMLHLNSL
+321 DHFNYQRKMLHLNSL

-343 LLRNLAYVALIWYF
+343 LLRNVAYAALIWYF

-363 AAGIVSIGVL
+363 ATGIVSIGVL

-408 RLLDEPGTKVEEP
+408 QLLDEPGTKVEEP
-421 VQKKIDGH
+421 VQQKMEGH

-439 TEGKNVLKN
+439 HEGENVLKN

-481 IQQGDI
+481 IQKGDI
-487 LIDGESIYHQS
+487 LIDGESIYHKS

-527 NEDISRETIESSL
+527 NEEISRETIESSL
-540 KQVGATELLKH
+540 QQVGATELLKH
-551 LPQGFDEPVV
+551 LPQGFDEPVF

-612 KEGRTTFVIAHRLST
+612 KKGRTTLVIAHRLST

-646 NHEQLMQQEGL
+646 NHEQLMKEGGL
-657 YAQMYELQKGAA
+657 YAQMYELQKGTV
-669 ASSLKENR
+669 ASS

>member
-6 RLLAYALLYKKILS
+6 RLLAYALLYKKVLS
-20 VALIFLIMAVGAEL
+20 VALIFLMIAVGAEL

-56 QVNEKTDKTV
+56 EVNEKTDKTV
-66 NYRGK
+66 YYQGNN
-71 EYIRSDRLTNEN
+71 YIRSDRLNN
-83 ESGKQINVVQVGFG
+83 GMDSGKQINVVQVGFG
-97 YYFVDEPIRFDGN
+97 YYFVNEPIRFDGN
-110 RTVSGEHLTIEN
+110 RKISGDQLTINN
-122 GTKRQTYDVQR
+122 GNERETYEVKR

-158 GLLIIAIG
+158 GLLIVAIF

-234 SAIYMVGIY
+234 SAIYMIGIY

-275 SGYNHRI
+275 SVYNHRI

-305 FRHEKTTKEEF
+305 FRHEKATQEEF
-316 DALNN
+316 DELNN
-321 DHFRYQRKMLHLNSL
+321 NHFRYQRKMLHLNSL

-363 AAGIVSIGVL
+363 ATGIVSIGVL

-408 RLLDEPGTKVEEP
+408 RLLDEPGTEVEEP
-421 VQKKIDGH
+421 VQKKLEGH
-429 VAFQDVTFAY
+429 VQFKDVTFAY
-439 TEGKNVLKN
+439 NEGKNVLKN

-487 LIDGESIYHQS
+487 LIDGESIYDQS

-527 NEDISRETIESSL
+527 NEDIKRETIESSL
-540 KQVGATELLKH
+540 KQVGAAELLKH
-551 LPQGFDEPVV
+551 LPEGFDEPVV

-646 NHEQLMQQEGL
+646 SHEQLMQQEGL
-657 YAQMYELQKGAA
+657 YAQMYELQKGAVA
-669 ASSLKENR
+669 NS

>member
-6 RLLAYALLYKKILS
+6 RLLAYALLYKKVLS
-20 VALIFLIMAVGAEL
+20 VALIFLMIAVGAEL

-56 QVNEKTDKTV
+56 EVNEKTDKTV
-66 NYRGK
+66 YYQGNN
-71 EYIRSDRLTNEN
+71 YIRSDRLNNEMD
-83 ESGKQINVVQVGFG
+83 SGKQINVVQVGFG
-97 YYFVDEPIRFDGN
+97 YYFVNEPIRFDGN
-110 RTVSGEHLTIEN
+110 RKISGDQLTIDN
-122 GTKRQTYDVQR
+122 GNERETYEVKR

-158 GLLIIAIG
+158 GLLIVAIF

-209 VVARITNDTE
+209 VVSRITNDTE

-234 SAIYMVGIY
+234 SAIYMIGIY
-243 IAMFLLNVKLALI
+243 IAMFLLNMKLALI

-275 SGYNHRI
+275 SVYNHRI

-305 FRHEKTTKEEF
+305 FRHEKATQEEF
-316 DALNN
+316 DELNN
-321 DHFRYQRKMLHLNSL
+321 NHFRYQRKMLHLNSL

-363 AAGIVSIGVL
+363 ATGIVSIGVL

-408 RLLDEPGTKVEEP
+408 RLLDEPGTEVEEP
-421 VQKKIDGH
+421 VQKKLEGH
-429 VAFQDVTFAY
+429 VQFKDVTFAY
-439 TEGKNVLKN
+439 NEGKNVLKN

-487 LIDGESIYHQS
+487 LIDGESIYDQS

-527 NEDISRETIESSL
+527 NEDIKRETIESSL
-540 KQVGATELLKH
+540 KQVGAAELLKH
-551 LPQGFDEPVV
+551 LPEGFDEPVV

-646 NHEQLMQQEGL
+646 SHEQLMQQEGL
-657 YAQMYELQKGAA
+657 YAQMYELQKGAVA
-669 ASSLKENR
+669 NS

>member
-6 RLLAYALLYKKILS
+6 RLLAYALLYKKVLS
-20 VALIFLIMAVGAEL
+20 VALIFLMIAVGAEL

-56 QVNEKTDKTV
+56 EVNEKTDKTV
-66 NYRGK
+66 YYQGNN
-71 EYIRSDRLTNEN
+71 YIRSDRLNN
-83 ESGKQINVVQVGFG
+83 GMDSGKQINVVQVGFG
-97 YYFVDEPIRFDGN
+97 YYFVNEPIRFDGN
-110 RTVSGEHLTIEN
+110 RKISGDQLTINN
-122 GTKRQTYDVQR
+122 GNERETYEVKR

-158 GLLIIAIG
+158 GLLIVAIF

-197 PIRYFDNLPAGK
+197 PIQYFDNLPAGK

-234 SAIYMVGIY
+234 SAIYMIGIY

-275 SGYNHRI
+275 SVYNHRI

-305 FRHEKTTKEEF
+305 FRHEKATQEEF
-316 DALNN
+316 DELNN
-321 DHFRYQRKMLHLNSL
+321 NHFRYQRKMLHLNSL

-363 AAGIVSIGVL
+363 ATGIVSIGVL

-408 RLLDEPGTKVEEP
+408 RLLDEPGTEVEEP
-421 VQKKIDGH
+421 VQKKLEGH
-429 VAFQDVTFAY
+429 VQFKDVTFAY
-439 TEGKNVLKN
+439 NEGKNVLKN

-487 LIDGESIYHQS
+487 LIDGESIYDQS

-527 NEDISRETIESSL
+527 NEDIKRETIESSL
-540 KQVGATELLKH
+540 KQVGAAELLKH
-551 LPQGFDEPVV
+551 LPEGFDEPVV

-646 NHEQLMQQEGL
+646 SHEQLMQQEGL
-657 YAQMYELQKGAA
+657 YAQMYELQKGAVA
-669 ASSLKENR
+669 NS

>member
-6 RLLAYALLYKKILS
+6 RLLAYALLYKKVLS
-20 VALIFLIMAVGAEL
+20 VALIFLIIAVGAEL

-56 QVNEKTDKTV
+56 EVNEKTDKTV
-66 NYRGK
+66 YYQGNN
-71 EYIRSDRLTNEN
+71 YIRSDRLNN
-83 ESGKQINVVQVGFG
+83 GMESGKQINVVQVGFG
-97 YYFVDEPIRFDGN
+97 YYFVNERIRFDGN
-110 RTVSGEHLTIEN
+110 RKISGDQLIIEN
-122 GTKRQTYDVQR
+122 GNERETYEVQR

-158 GLLIIAIG
+158 GLLIVAIF

-234 SAIYMVGIY
+234 SAIYMIGIY

-275 SGYNHRI
+275 SVYNHRI

-305 FRHEKTTKEEF
+305 FRHEKATKEEF
-316 DALNN
+316 DELNN
-321 DHFRYQRKMLHLNSL
+321 NHFRYQRKMLHLNSL

-363 AAGIVSIGVL
+363 ATGIVSIGVL

-408 RLLDEPGTKVEEP
+408 RLLDEPGTEVEEP
-421 VQKKIDGH
+421 VQKKLEGH
-429 VAFQDVTFAY
+429 VQFKDVTFAY
-439 TEGKNVLKN
+439 NEGKNVLKN

-487 LIDGESIYHQS
+487 LIDGESIYDQS

-527 NEDISRETIESSL
+527 NEDIKRETIESSL
-540 KQVGATELLKH
+540 KQVGAAELLKH

-640 EIVERG
+640 KIVERG
-646 NHEQLMQQEGL
+646 SHEQLMQQEGL
-657 YAQMYELQKGAA
+657 YAQMYELQKGAVA
-669 ASSLKENR
+669 NS

>member
-6 RLLAYALLYKKILS
+6 RLLAYALLYKKVLS
-20 VALIFLIMAVGAEL
+20 VALIFLMIAVGAEL

-56 QVNEKTDKTV
+56 EVNEKTDKTV
-66 NYRGK
+66 YYQGNN
-71 EYIRSDRLTNEN
+71 YIRSDRLNN
-83 ESGKQINVVQVGFG
+83 GLDSGNQINVVQVGFG
-97 YYFVDEPIRFDGN
+97 YYFVNEPIRFDGN
-110 RTVSGEHLTIEN
+110 RKISGDQLTIDN
-122 GTKRQTYDVQR
+122 GKERETYEVQR

-158 GLLIIAIG
+158 GLLIVAIF

-234 SAIYMVGIY
+234 SAIYMIGIY

-275 SGYNHRI
+275 SVYNHRI

-305 FRHEKTTKEEF
+305 FRHEKATKEEF
-316 DALNN
+316 DELNN
-321 DHFRYQRKMLHLNSL
+321 NHFRYQRKMLHLNSL

-363 AAGIVSIGVL
+363 ATGIVSIGVL

-408 RLLDEPGTKVEEP
+408 RLLDEPGTEVEEP
-421 VQKKIDGH
+421 VQKKLEGH
-429 VAFQDVTFAY
+429 VQFKDVTFAY
-439 TEGKNVLKN
+439 NEGKNVLKN

-487 LIDGESIYHQS
+487 LIDGESIYDQS

-527 NEDISRETIESSL
+527 NEDIKRETIESSL
-540 KQVGATELLKH
+540 KQVGAAELLKH

-646 NHEQLMQQEGL
+646 SHEQLMQQEGL
-657 YAQMYELQKGAA
+657 YAQMYELQKGAVA
-669 ASSLKENR
+669 NS

>member
-6 RLLAYALLYKKILS
+6 RLLAYALLYKKVLS
-20 VALIFLIMAVGAEL
+20 VALIFLMIAVGAEL

-56 QVNEKTDKTV
+56 EVNEKTDKTV
-66 NYRGK
+66 YYQGNN
-71 EYIRSDRLTNEN
+71 YIRSDRLNNEMD
-83 ESGKQINVVQVGFG
+83 SGKQINVVQVGFG
-97 YYFVDEPIRFDGN
+97 YYFVNEPIRFDGN
-110 RTVSGEHLTIEN
+110 RKISGDQLTIDN
-122 GTKRQTYDVQR
+122 GNERETYEVKR

-158 GLLIIAIG
+158 GLLIVAIF

-234 SAIYMVGIY
+234 SAIYMIGIY

-275 SGYNHRI
+275 SVYNHRI

-305 FRHEKTTKEEF
+305 FRHEKATQEEF
-316 DALNN
+316 DELNN
-321 DHFRYQRKMLHLNSL
+321 NHFRYQRKMLHLNSL

-363 AAGIVSIGVL
+363 ATGIVSIGVL

-408 RLLDEPGTKVEEP
+408 RLLDEPGTEVEEP
-421 VQKKIDGH
+421 VQKKLEGH
-429 VAFQDVTFAY
+429 VQFKDVTFAY
-439 TEGKNVLKN
+439 NEGKNVLKN

-487 LIDGESIYHQS
+487 LIDGESIYDQS

-527 NEDISRETIESSL
+527 NEDIKRETIESSL
-540 KQVGATELLKH
+540 KQVGAAELLKH
-551 LPQGFDEPVV
+551 LPEGFDEPVV

-646 NHEQLMQQEGL
+646 SHEQLMQQEGL
-657 YAQMYELQKGAA
+657 YAQMYELQKGAVA
-669 ASSLKENR
+669 NS

>member
-6 RLLAYALLYKKILS
+6 RLLAYALLYKKVLS
-20 VALIFLIMAVGAEL
+20 VALIFLMIAVGAEL

-56 QVNEKTDKTV
+56 EVNEKTDKTV
-66 NYRGK
+66 YYQGNN
-71 EYIRSDRLTNEN
+71 YIRSDRLNN
-83 ESGKQINVVQVGFG
+83 GMDSGKQINVVQVGFG
-97 YYFVDEPIRFDGN
+97 YYFVNEPIRFDGN
-110 RTVSGEHLTIEN
+110 RKISGDQLTIEN
-122 GTKRQTYDVQR
+122 GNERETYEVQR

-158 GLLIIAIG
+158 GLLIIAIF

-234 SAIYMVGIY
+234 SAIYMIGIY

-275 SGYNHRI
+275 AVYNHRI

-305 FRHEKTTKEEF
+305 FRHEKATQEEF
-316 DALNN
+316 DELNN
-321 DHFRYQRKMLHLNSL
+321 NHFRYQRKMLHLNSL

-363 AAGIVSIGVL
+363 ATGIVSIGVL

-408 RLLDEPGTKVEEP
+408 RLLDEPGTEVEEP
-421 VQKKIDGH
+421 VQKKLEGH
-429 VAFQDVTFAY
+429 VQFKDVTFAY
-439 TEGKNVLKN
+439 NEGKNVLKN

-481 IQQGDI
+481 VQQGDI
-487 LIDGESIYHQS
+487 LIDGESIYDQS

-527 NEDISRETIESSL
+527 NEDIKRETIESSL
-540 KQVGATELLKH
+540 KQVGAAELLKH
-551 LPQGFDEPVV
+551 LPEGFDEPVV

-646 NHEQLMQQEGL
+646 SHEQLMQQEGL
-657 YAQMYELQKGAA
+657 YAQMYELQKGAVA
-669 ASSLKENR
+669 NS

>member
-6 RLLAYALLYKKILS
+6 RLLAYALLYKKVLS
-20 VALIFLIMAVGAEL
+20 VALIFLMIAVGAEL

-56 QVNEKTDKTV
+56 EVNEKTDKTV
-66 NYRGK
+66 YYQGNN
-71 EYIRSDRLTNEN
+71 YIRSDRLNN
-83 ESGKQINVVQVGFG
+83 GMDSGKQINVVQVGFG
-97 YYFVDEPIRFDGN
+97 YYFVNEPIRFDGN
-110 RTVSGEHLTIEN
+110 RKISGDQLTIDN
-122 GTKRQTYDVQR
+122 GKERETYEVQR

-158 GLLIIAIG
+158 GLLIVAIF

-234 SAIYMVGIY
+234 SAIYMIGIY

-275 SGYNHRI
+275 SVYNHRI

-305 FRHEKTTKEEF
+305 FRHEKATQEEF
-316 DALNN
+316 DELNN
-321 DHFRYQRKMLHLNSL
+321 NHFRYQRKMLHLNSL

-363 AAGIVSIGVL
+363 ATGIVSIGVL

-408 RLLDEPGTKVEEP
+408 RLLDEPGTEVEEP
-421 VQKKIDGH
+421 VQKKLEGH
-429 VAFQDVTFAY
+429 VQFKDVTFAY
-439 TEGKNVLKN
+439 NEGKNVLKN

-487 LIDGESIYHQS
+487 LIDGESIYDQS

-527 NEDISRETIESSL
+527 NEDIKRETIESSL
-540 KQVGATELLKH
+540 KQVGAAELLKH
-551 LPQGFDEPVV
+551 LPEGFDEPVV

-646 NHEQLMQQEGL
+646 SHEQLMQQEGL
-657 YAQMYELQKGAA
+657 YAQMYELQKGAVA
-669 ASSLKENR
+669 NS

>member
-6 RLLAYALLYKKILS
+6 RLLAYALLYKKVLS
-20 VALIFLIMAVGAEL
+20 VALIFLMIAVGAEL

-56 QVNEKTDKTV
+56 EVNEKTDKTV
-66 NYRGK
+66 YYQGNN
-71 EYIRSDRLTNEN
+71 YIRSDRLINGM

-97 YYFVDEPIRFDGN
+97 YYFVNEPIRFDGN
-110 RTVSGEHLTIEN
+110 RKISGDQLTINN
-122 GTKRQTYDVQR
+122 GNERETYEVQR

-158 GLLIIAIG
+158 GLLIVAIF

-234 SAIYMVGIY
+234 SAIYMIGIY

-275 SGYNHRI
+275 SVYNHRI

-305 FRHEKTTKEEF
+305 FRHEKATKEEF
-316 DALNN
+316 DELNN
-321 DHFRYQRKMLHLNSL
+321 NHFRYQRKMLHLNSL

-363 AAGIVSIGVL
+363 ATGIVSIGVL

-408 RLLDEPGTKVEEP
+408 RLLDEPGTEVEEP
-421 VQKKIDGH
+421 VQKKLEGH
-429 VAFQDVTFAY
+429 VQFKDVTFAY
-439 TEGKNVLKN
+439 NEGKNVLKN

-487 LIDGESIYHQS
+487 LIDGESIYDQS

-527 NEDISRETIESSL
+527 NEDIKRETIESSL
-540 KQVGATELLKH
+540 KQVGAAELLKH

-646 NHEQLMQQEGL
+646 SHEQLMQQEGL
-657 YAQMYELQKGAA
+657 YAQMYELQKGAVA
-669 ASSLKENR
+669 NS

>member
-6 RLLAYALLYKKILS
+6 RLLAYALLYKKVLS
-20 VALIFLIMAVGAEL
+20 VALIFLMIAVGAEL

-56 QVNEKTDKTV
+56 EVNEKTDKTV
-66 NYRGK
+66 YYQGNN
-71 EYIRSDRLTNEN
+71 YIRSDRLNN
-83 ESGKQINVVQVGFG
+83 GMDSGKQINVVQVGFG
-97 YYFVDEPIRFDGN
+97 YYFVNEPIRFDGN
-110 RTVSGEHLTIEN
+110 RKISGDQLTIEN
-122 GTKRQTYDVQR
+122 GNERETYEVQR

-158 GLLIIAIG
+158 GLLIIAIF

-234 SAIYMVGIY
+234 SAIYMIGIY

-275 SGYNHRI
+275 SVYNHRI

-305 FRHEKTTKEEF
+305 FRHEKATQEEF
-316 DALNN
+316 DELNN
-321 DHFRYQRKMLHLNSL
+321 NHFRYQRKMLHLNSL

-363 AAGIVSIGVL
+363 ATGIVSIGVL

-408 RLLDEPGTKVEEP
+408 RLLDEPGTEVEEP
-421 VQKKIDGH
+421 VQKKLEGH
-429 VAFQDVTFAY
+429 VQFKDVTFAY
-439 TEGKNVLKN
+439 NEGKNVLKN

-487 LIDGESIYHQS
+487 LIDGESIYDQS

-527 NEDISRETIESSL
+527 NEDIKRETIESSL
-540 KQVGATELLKH
+540 KQVGAAELLKH
-551 LPQGFDEPVV
+551 LPEGFDEPVV

-646 NHEQLMQQEGL
+646 SHEQLMQQEGL
-657 YAQMYELQKGAA
+657 YAQMYELQKGAVA
-669 ASSLKENR
+669 NS

>member
-6 RLLAYALLYKKILS
+6 RLLAYALLYKKVLS
-20 VALIFLIMAVGAEL
+20 VALIFLMIAVGAEL

-56 QVNEKTDKTV
+56 EINEKTDKTV
-66 NYRGK
+66 YYQGNN
-71 EYIRSDRLTNEN
+71 YIRSDRLNN
-83 ESGKQINVVQVGFG
+83 GMESGKQINVVQVGFG
-97 YYFVDEPIRFDGN
+97 YYFVNEPIRFDGN
-110 RTVSGEHLTIEN
+110 RKISGDQLTIEN
-122 GTKRQTYDVQR
+122 GNERETYEVQR

-158 GLLIIAIG
+158 GLLIIAIF

-234 SAIYMVGIY
+234 SAIYMIGIY

-275 SGYNHRI
+275 SVYNHRI

-305 FRHEKTTKEEF
+305 FRHEKATQEEF
-316 DALNN
+316 DELNN
-321 DHFRYQRKMLHLNSL
+321 NHFRYQRKMLHLNSL

-363 AAGIVSIGVL
+363 ATGIVSIGVL

-408 RLLDEPGTKVEEP
+408 RLLDEPGTEVEEP
-421 VQKKIDGH
+421 VQKKLEGH
-429 VAFQDVTFAY
+429 VQFKDVTFAY
-439 TEGKNVLKN
+439 NEGKNVLKN

-487 LIDGESIYHQS
+487 FIDGESIYDQS

-527 NEDISRETIESSL
+527 NEEIKRETIESSL
-540 KQVGATELLKH
+540 KQVGAAELLKH
-551 LPQGFDEPVV
+551 LPEGFDEPVV

-646 NHEQLMQQEGL
+646 SHEQLMQQEGL
-657 YAQMYELQKGAA
+657 YAQMYELQKGAVA
-669 ASSLKENR
+669 NS